1 MPHTA
6 RVHRRDFGGVTSK
19 VTRTPQGGVRLDAA
33 LTRTGVFTYR
43 DHEGRSWREYRPAEE
58 VFRDDSLATLEAA
71 PVTELHPEK
80 MVDAETWSSVTVG
93 TLAGSPRRDG
103 IFVVAPLTVQRAD
116 AAAKVERREL
126 HDVSAGYTCRVD
138 WTAGVSPEGERYDA
152 IQRDIQYNHFAL
164 GPEGWGR
171 AGTDVSLRI
180 DGAAEQVRGESAP
193 KGITVR
199 KIKIKGREYK
209 LDADDEVAAAQQ
221 AVEEQTAAVDSMG
234 AKLQAAEEAL
244 KGAIGE
250 IAALKAKI
258 EAEEKS
264 EPKVTEDMVSE
275 EVADAIASKRIA
287 LRERAARV
295 LGEEK
300 LDGLSAHEIHRKVI
314 AKTLPTVKLDGIDA
328 KALEGMFIAATE
340 GATET
345 KRADSLRNAHPGP
358 ATPRAEHDDSEDNLS
373 PAAALNRRTHNHFDS
388 RGRAATTEA

>member
-300 LDGLSAHEIHRKVI
+300 LDGLKAHEIHRKVI

>member
-300 LDGLSAHEIHRKVI
+300 LDGLKAHEIHRKVI

-345 KRADSLRNAHPGP
+345 KRADSLRSAHPGP

>member
-373 PAAALNRRTHNHFDS
+373 PAAALNRRTHDHFDS